1 MGSLKEWGYDEGED
15 EVREFKKAVKMGIII
30 HPTAVVESGAQLGED
45 VEVGAYSIIG
55 KNVRIGKRTRIDP
68 QVFIEGWTTIGE
80 DCVISKGAAI
90 GGPPQ
95 DVHYQGARSFIKIGD
110 RNLIREYVTI
120 HRGTKEE
127 STTCIG
133 NDCFIMAYSHIAHNC
148 TIEDGVI
155 IANLGTLAG
164 YVTVEKK
171 AVIGGL
177 SAAHQYVKIGAYSI
191 IGGCSKVVKDVPPY
205 TKADG
210 HPASLWGLNTIGLRR
225 GGFSPKARQLLKRAY
240 KILFRSN
247 LNTSQALG
255 RIENGLDPIPEI
267 RHLCE
272 FIRNS
277 KRGICKEKYE
287 RGV

>member
-1 MGSLKEWGYDEGED
+1 MN
-15 EVREFKKAVKMGIII
+15 IHI
-30 HPTAVVESGAQLGED
+30 HPTAIVEPGAQLEEE
-45 VEVGAYSIIG
+45 VKVGAYSIIG
-55 KNVRIGKRTRIDP
+55 KNVRIGRRTEIGP
-68 QVFIEGWTTIGE
+68 GVLIEGWTSIGE
-80 DCVISKGAAI
+80 DCIISKGAAI

-95 DVHYQGARSFIKIGD
+95 DVHFKGAKSFVKIGD
-110 RNLIREYVTI
+110 RNLIREYVTV
-120 HRGTKEE
+120 HRGTKEG
-127 STTCIG
+127 STTYIG

-148 TIEDGVI
+148 VVEDGVI

-210 HPASLWGLNTIGLRR
+210 HPARLWGLNTVGLQRA
-225 GGFSPKARQLLKRAY
+225 GFSPKTRKLLKRAY
-240 KILFRSN
+240 RILFRSN
-247 LNTSQALG
+247 LNTSQALR
-255 RIENGLDPIPEI
+255 RIENGLEPIPEI
-267 RHLCE
+267 RHLCD

-277 KRGICKEKYE
+277 KRGICKERYE
-287 RGV
+287 KNI

>member
-1 MGSLKEWGYDEGED
+1 MSI
-15 EVREFKKAVKMGIII
+15 VI
-30 HPTAVVESGAQLGED
+30 HPTAIVDSGAQLEEG
-45 VEVGAYSIIG
+45 VEIGPYSIIG
-55 KNVRIGKRTRIDP
+55 KNVRIGKRTKIGSG
-68 QVFIEGWTTIGE
+68 VLIEGWTTIGE

-95 DVHYQGARSFIKIGD
+95 DLHYKGVRSFIKIGD

-127 STTCIG
+127 STTRIG

-155 IANLGTLAG
+155 MANLGTLAG

-171 AVIGGL
+171 VVIGGL
-177 SAAHQYVKIGAYSI
+177 SAAHQYVRIGAYSI

-205 TKADG
+205 TKVDG
-210 HPASLWGLNTIGLRR
+210 HPATLWGLNTIGLRR
-225 GGFSPKARQLLKRAY
+225 GGFSPKTRELLKRAY
-240 KILFRSN
+240 TILFRSN

-255 RIENGLDPIPEI
+255 RIENGLEPIPEI
-267 RHLCE
+267 RHLCD

-277 KRGICKEKYE
+277 KRGICKERHEKE
-287 RGV
+287 V